1 MCIKNRPVLHNLCM
15 KYTLPDAQNCLF
27 KWQQDKF
34 FKNGKT
40 GYKGSE
46 ASVYVFSWQKQFYD
60 KQAWW

>member
-1 MCIKNRPVLHNLCM
+1 M

-40 GYKGSE
+40 GYKGNE
-46 ASVYVFSWQKQFYD
+46 ASVYDSSLD
-60 KQAWW
+60 KNSFMINKPDDKYFACSSSAKN

>member
-1 MCIKNRPVLHNLCM
+1 M

-34 FKNGKT
+34 FKNEKT
-40 GYKGSE
+40 GYKGNE

-60 KQAWW
+60 KQARW